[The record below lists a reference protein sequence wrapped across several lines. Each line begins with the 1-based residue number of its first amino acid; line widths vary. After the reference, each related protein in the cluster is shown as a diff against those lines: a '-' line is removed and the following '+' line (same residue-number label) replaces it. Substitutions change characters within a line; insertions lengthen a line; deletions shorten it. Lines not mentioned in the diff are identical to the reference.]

1 MFDSQCAMAHCRRI
15 AQPRLVGTDGEREVR
30 AYCINTLKKQGMHT
44 SEQSFNFTKRASFLL
59 QVVPFIYGVVLLSL
73 ALLFKRPSW
82 IVLCVFVF
90 ILLSIACI
98 RNLVRHIGKLHFRGK
113 TRLNSTNIITHLPAH
128 KREKEHLVFMAHY
141 DSKSQTLPI
150 AFRALCFIGLGM
162 STVTMALNHL
172 VSLYSTLLPFCM
184 LNRICGYLGGACGLF
199 LFFNGTQNKSPG
211 AADNAAGAAIVLEL
225 ARLFFKNPL
234 QNVSCSFV
242 LTGAEEFGLVG
253 ASYFIA
259 NHTIIGKP
267 RFINIDG
274 VGGKN
279 SIGIVLPKSGKTIA
293 GDLKRIASGL
303 VLPAKIIRTLPGAGF
318 DHAPISAAG
327 YEAITLCSRSV
338 GMVLRL
344 HSGRDTIDTV
354 MQEALQGIGTLCE
367 EYARELDAGR

>member
-1 MFDSQCAMAHCRRI
+1 MFDSLQAMAHCRRI
-15 AQPRLVGTDGEREVR
+15 ARPRLVGTDGEKKVR

-44 SEQSFNFTKRASFLL
+44 SEQSFSFTKRASFLL
-59 QVVPFIYGVVLLSL
+59 QVVPLVYGVVILSL

-82 IVLCVFVF
+82 ISLCILAF
-90 ILLSIACI
+90 ILLCSAYVGS
-98 RNLVRHIGKLHFRGK
+98 LARHIGKLHFQGK
-113 TRLNSTNIITHLPAH
+113 TRLKSTNIITLLPAQQ
-128 KREKEHLVFMAHY
+128 REKEHLVFMAHY
-141 DSKSQTLPI
+141 DSKSQILSI

-162 STVTMALNHL
+162 STVFMALNHL
-172 VSLYSTLLPFCM
+172 VPLNSTLLPFCL

-199 LFFNGTQNKSPG
+199 LLFNGTQNKSPG
-211 AADNAAGAAIVLEL
+211 AADNAAGAAIVIEL
-225 ARLFFKNPL
+225 ACLFFKNPL
-234 QNVSCSFV
+234 QNVSCTFV

-274 VGGKN
+274 VGGN
-279 SIGIVLPKSGKTIA
+279 TSIGMVLPKSGKTIA
-293 GDLKRIASGL
+293 GDLGRIATRL
-303 VLPAKIIRTLPGAGF
+303 ALPVKIIRTLPGAGF

-327 YEAITLCSRSV
+327 YEAMTLCSKSP

-344 HSGRDTIDTV
+344 HSERDTIDTI

-367 EYARELDAGR
+367 EYARELDTGR